1 MQLAEF
7 LMARGH
13 VTLEGA
19 AQAAAHQAENGGRI
33 DDSLQAL
40 GLVTE
45 ELIAEAN
52 DYVPKAPKTVEG
64 TGLPA
69 TSLMPLLLKFIYVE
83 QRETPAEF
91 MDALKLPYNII
102 KSLLDDLVEMKLLQ
116 SLGSG
121 TAGGTGGVGGLAG
134 MRYGLTERGR
144 EAASDAMK
152 RNRYIGPAPVSL
164 NVFQAQV
171 LKQSIAS
178 EQIGVERV
186 TECFSDLVVGDHFV
200 RQIGPAINSG
210 RAVLLYGPAGN
221 GKTSVATRVADIF
234 TDIIFVP
241 YTIEIEGQI
250 IQLYDSAVH
259 LPADIPSLAKELP
272 EHSKG
277 LRRDEV
283 DRRWFACKRPTVIVG
298 GELTLEMLDLAYS
311 DVSNFYEA
319 PMHVKALNGTFIVD
333 DFGRQLVDP
342 GKLLN
347 RWIVPMENRVDFFK
361 LKTGRTIEIPF
372 DELLIFS
379 TNMEPRDLIDPA
391 FLRRIPYKIELGAP
405 TLDEYRSAFRMV
417 AESAGMELPEDVLD
431 FIVDR
436 LAANEEQTL
445 GFYQARFITDHVLA
459 ACKYLDT
466 PPSFTR
472 DGVVDALENLYISY
486 HTESEAD

>member
-13 VTLEGA
+13 VSLEDA
-19 AQAAAHQAENGGRI
+19 TKAAAHQAENGGRI
-33 DDSLQAL
+33 DDSLLAL
-40 GLVTE
+40 GLVTD
-45 ELIAEAN
+45 ELIAEAK

-64 TGLPA
+64 TGLPS

-83 QRETPAEF
+83 QRATPAEF
-91 MDALKLPYNII
+91 MDALKLPYNVV
-102 KSLLDDLVEMKLLQ
+102 KALLDDLVEMKLLQ

-121 TAGGTGGVGGLAG
+121 TGGGTGGVGSLAG

-144 EAASDAMK
+144 DAASEAMK

-164 NVFQAQV
+164 SVFQAQV

-178 EQIGVERV
+178 EQIGVDRV
-186 TECFSDLVVGDHFV
+186 TECFSDLVVGSDFV
-200 RQIGPAINSG
+200 RQIGPAVNSG

-221 GKTSVATRVADIF
+221 GKTSVATRVANIF

-250 IQLYDSAVH
+250 IQIYDSAVH
-259 LPADIPSLAKELP
+259 MPADIPSLAEQLP

-298 GELTLEMLDLAYS
+298 GELTLEMLDLANS
-311 DVSNFYEA
+311 EVSNFYEA

-379 TNMEPRDLIDPA
+379 TNMAPQDLIDPA

-405 TLDEYRSAFRMV
+405 TLD
-417 AESAGMELPEDVLD
+417 
-431 FIVDR
+431 
-436 LAANEEQTL
+436 
-445 GFYQARFITDHVLA
+445 
-459 ACKYLDT
+459 
-466 PPSFTR
+466 
-472 DGVVDALENLYISY
+472 
-486 HTESEAD
+486 

>member
-1 MQLAEF
+1 M
-7 LMARGH
+7 
-13 VTLEGA
+13 
-19 AQAAAHQAENGGRI
+19 
-33 DDSLQAL
+33 S
-40 GLVTE
+40 
-45 ELIAEAN
+45 
-52 DYVPKAPKTVEG
+52 
-64 TGLPA
+64 
-69 TSLMPLLLKFIYVE
+69 S
-83 QRETPAEF
+83 
-91 MDALKLPYNII
+91 
-102 KSLLDDLVEMKLLQ
+102 
-116 SLGSG
+116 GSP
-121 TAGGTGGVGGLAG
+121 
-134 MRYGLTERGR
+134 
-144 EAASDAMK
+144 
-152 RNRYIGPAPVSL
+152 I
-164 NVFQAQV
+164 
-171 LKQSIAS
+171 
-178 EQIGVERV
+178 
-186 TECFSDLVVGDHFV
+186 FSDLVVGDGFV
-200 RQIGPAINSG
+200 RQIGPAVNSG

-259 LPADIPSLAKELP
+259 LPADIPSLVEELP

-277 LRRDEV
+277 LHRDEV

-319 PMHVKALNGTFIVD
+319 PMHVQALNGTFIVD

-379 TNMEPRDLIDPA
+379 TSMEPRNLIDPA

-405 TLDEYRSAFRMV
+405 TLDEYRRAFRMV
-417 AESAGMELPEDVLD
+417 VENAGMELAEDILD
-431 FIVDR
+431 FIIDR
-436 LAANEEQTL
+436 LAANEGQDL

-459 ACKYLDT
+459 ACRYLDT

-472 DGVVDALENLYISY
+472 DGVIDALENLYISY
-486 HTESEAD
+486 DTDTGAETP